1 MARRRKVE
9 VRSAQEF
16 RRDAGRLNAIKG
28 AAMRDAKA
36 LAAAPKAKPGKRAQS
51 MPARPAGGIR
61 MGE

>member
-9 VRSAQEF
+9 VRDAQEF
-16 RRDAGRLNAIKG
+16 RRDAGRLNALKG

-36 LAAAPKAKPGKRAQS
+36 IAAAPKLRPGKRAKS
-51 MPARPAGGIR
+51 PSARPAGIH